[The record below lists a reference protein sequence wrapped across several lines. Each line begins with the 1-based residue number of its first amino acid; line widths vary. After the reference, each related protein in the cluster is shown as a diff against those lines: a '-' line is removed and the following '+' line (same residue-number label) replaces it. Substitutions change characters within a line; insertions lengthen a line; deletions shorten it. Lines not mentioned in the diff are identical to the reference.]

1 MKSSRRKSKLK
12 GERKLPLKRASAKP
26 KSKTVV
32 DLPESIARAY
42 KKRYAKSGLV
52 SGISD
57 NITTWLDTGSA
68 EANAVLGD
76 PIKGIAGGRIIE
88 MYSSESC
95 GKTTISLWLAGL
107 CQRAGGLAIL
117 ADTENSYS
125 GEWAE
130 LQGADVEDLWVI
142 GLDETE
148 KKNKKSGEIE
158 VYHEGMED
166 LWEKVETIANA
177 ARKDPTV
184 PVLIIIDSIASTPP
198 RAELDGTYETSPI
211 AAMARVMSRSMRR
224 LVSKIRGTGVILLCL
239 NQTRTTIGTFFPMQ
253 EPPGGR
259 ALRFHSSVRA
269 VVKRTAK
276 SDSGIDCQI
285 RNMKNRLSPP
295 FRTVDLSI
303 SFRKGLTWGTK
314 KKKKKKIK

>member
-1 MKSSRRKSKLK
+1 L
-12 GERKLPLKRASAKP
+12 
-26 KSKTVV
+26 V
-32 DLPESIARAY
+32 DLPESIAKAY
-42 KKRYAKSGLV
+42 KKRYV
-52 SGISD
+52 SAGIVKGTAE
-57 NITTWLDTGSA
+57 NVTTWLDTGSA
-68 EANAVLGD
+68 EVNAVLGD
-76 PIKGIAGGRIIE
+76 PTKGIAGGRILE
-88 MYSSESC
+88 VYSSESH
-95 GKTTISLWLAGL
+95 GKTTIALWLAGL
-107 CQRAGGLAIL
+107 CQRAGGLSIL
-117 ADTENSYS
+117 MDSENSYNE
-125 GEWAE
+125 EWAE
-130 LQGADVEDLWVI
+130 LQGVDAEELWVI

-148 KKNKKSGEIE
+148 KKNKKTGEIE

-166 LWEKVETIANA
+166 MWEKVETIANA

-184 PVLIIIDSIASTPP
+184 PVLIIVDSIASTPP

-259 ALRFHSSVRA
+259 ALRFHSSIRA
-269 VVKRTAK
+269 VVKRTTK

-285 RNMKNRLSPP
+285 KNMKNRLSPP

-314 KKKKKKIK
+314 KKKKRKIK